1 MDVLHSIL
9 TDVVRE
15 GIGAKTAAIV
25 IVVIGLNVHFGFTG
39 LLNMGQAGFMLLG
52 GYGFAISIGHGL
64 PFVVA
69 MLVGFGLATVFA
81 LILGFSALKLRGD
94 YLAIVTIAAA
104 EVIKILGNSERFK
117 SLTGGSLGYR
127 SNNYDPEFLKLSF
140 FPHYKSWTLLS
151 FNYADVSTSTA
162 FQLFGWFVILLIA
175 AGIVLTVRKVRAGRA
190 KALLLVGEA
199 VVLLLATLFMFPLT
213 ELSTGDSSDSGRIV
227 SSTGWWIVFIAWCLV
242 AVSTVIVY
250 LLTRSPWGRMLKGI
264 REDEDAVRSLGKNVF
279 LVKLQALIIGGC
291 FGALGGMVYALA
303 LGAIKADDQARPMT
317 FLCYTALLIGG
328 AATLLGPVIGPVL
341 YFMGQWLIEGIVKN
355 YVPDNI
361 LNDQQAEPTA
371 YVVMGIVLMLL
382 VIFRPQGVSG
392 DKRELQFNV

>member
-52 GYGFAISIGHGL
+52 GYGFAISVHRGV
-64 PFVVA
+64 PFVGA
-69 MLVGFGLATVFA
+69 MLIGFALAVVFA

-117 SLTGGSLGYR
+117 SLTGGSLGFR
-127 SNNYDPEFLKLSF
+127 SNNYDPQFLKLSF
-140 FPHYKSWTLLS
+140 FPHYKSWTLLP
-151 FNYADVSTSTA
+151 FNYTDVSTSTA
-162 FQLFGWFVILLIA
+162 FQLFGWLVILLIA
-175 AGIVLTVRKVRAGRA
+175 AGIAVTAIRMPSGRT
-190 KALLLVGEA
+190 KALVVVAES

-213 ELSTGDSSDSGRIV
+213 ELSTGDSNDSGRIV
-227 SSTGWWIVFIAWCLV
+227 ASTGWWVVFVGWCV
-242 AVSTVIVY
+242 AALSTAVVL

-279 LVKLQALIIGGC
+279 VVKLQALVIGGC

-328 AATLLGPVIGPVL
+328 AATLLGPVVGPVL
-341 YFMGQWLIEGIVKN
+341 YFVGQWLIEGIVKN
-355 YVPDNI
+355 YVPDSI
-361 LNDQQAEPTA
+361 LSDQQAEPMA
-371 YVVMGIVLMLL
+371 YVVMGVVLMLL
-382 VIFRPQGVSG
+382 VIFRPQGISG